1 MESVPKTTTV
11 ETATAVLYPSP
22 RTTGS
27 APSPAA
33 APQLALPVEVI
44 SAVSRSLPRRRPSA
58 TPPRSVPA
66 TTTRSTATA
75 GSPTAATCVSVRRK
89 P

>member
-11 ETATAVLYPSP
+11 ETATAVLYPSH

-27 APSPAA
+27 APSTAA
-33 APQLALPVEVI
+33 APQIALPVEVI
-44 SAVSRSLPRRRPSA
+44 SAVSRSIPSSRP
-58 TPPRSVPA
+58 
-66 TTTRSTATA
+66 TATA

>member
-11 ETATAVLYPSP
+11 ETATAVLYPSH

-27 APSPAA
+27 APSTAA
-33 APQLALPVEVI
+33 APQIALPVEVI
-44 SAVSRSLPRRRPSA
+44 SAVSRPIPSSRPSA

-66 TTTRSTATA
+66 TTTATA